1 MVDTDKI
8 LEAEQGIQNI
18 AAELGRMRDAAT
30 ILERGKEQNEAIR
43 TAAEQLVSELKPF
56 IGVCGEIIT
65 KLSELNIHEQLDR
78 LDTEIKQNRT
88 FVQASNENTDN
99 AIAKI
104 SNQVNELHNLAEK
117 LAEKQQLNEV
127 EMEVKQIG
135 SFAKETAKSTTTAIA
150 NIDTKVN
157 ELHNLVEKLAE
168 KRGIFFSWK

>member
-104 SNQVNELHNLAEK
+104 STQVNELYNLGET
-117 LAEKQQLNEV
+117 LAEKQRLNEV

-135 SFAKETAKSTTTAIA
+135 TFAKETANSTTTAIA
-150 NIDTKVN
+150 NIDAQVN
-157 ELHNLVEKLAE
+157 KLHDLVEKLME